1 MQVYALPISVLPVEK
16 IKPLGKVKIN

>member
-1 MQVYALPISVLPVEK
+1 MRVYALPISVLPVEK